1 MEFISFIFDNI
12 LINPMLNALTVLYA
26 ILFSNFGLSIILFT
40 IIVRMAT
47 LPLQL
52 KQTRQMK
59 AMQALQPRMKEIQ
72 EKFTKD
78 PQKRSQATMK
88 LYREAGVNPL
98 GCLGPMVIQLPI
110 WIGLYQAIIKSLG
123 THPDGLIGLSQR
135 LYSFNPLSDSSVPL
149 NSSFLWLDLANP
161 DPSPIIVPVLVGA
174 TTWLQTKM
182 TMMPSADPKQASTN
196 NMMQMMLP
204 VMLALFSFTF
214 PSGLALYWI
223 VSNLIGVAIQYFVI
237 GSWAPLFAKATPVP
251 EPAPQPVKES
261 EPKEIE
267 SDGRESNVGKDRR
280 RRNRSS
286 SERARRKSGRS
297 RGRNI
302 KPR

>member
-1 MEFISFIFDNI
+1 MDFIFDNI

-26 ILFSNFGLSIILFT
+26 ILFSNFGLSIIFFT

-72 EKFTKD
+72 DKFSKD
-78 PQKRSQATMK
+78 PQKRSQETMK
-88 LYREAGVNPL
+88 LYRQEGVNPL

-135 LYSFNPLSDSSVPL
+135 LYSFNPFGDSTVPL
-149 NSSFLWLDLANP
+149 NSDFLWLDLANP

-182 TMMPSADPKQASTN
+182 TMMPSADPRQASTN
-196 NMMQMMLP
+196 KMMQMMMPL
-204 VMLALFSFTF
+204 MLALFSFTF

-237 GSWAPLFAKATPVP
+237 GSWAPLFAKAAPAP
-251 EPAPQPVKES
+251 EPAPQPVKEP

-267 SDGRESNVGKDRR
+267 SDGRESNVRKDRR
-280 RRNRSS
+280 RGNRSGP
-286 SERARRKSGRS
+286 ERARRKSGRS